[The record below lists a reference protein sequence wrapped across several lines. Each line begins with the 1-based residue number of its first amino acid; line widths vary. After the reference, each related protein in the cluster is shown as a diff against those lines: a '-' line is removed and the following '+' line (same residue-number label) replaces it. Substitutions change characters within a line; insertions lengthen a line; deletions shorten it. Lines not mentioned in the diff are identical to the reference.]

1 MSRFDLFGHPVPA
14 NLGSAGRNEHA
25 ACPEIARKIRVLL
38 LSGWTLQRIAEQV
51 GLSAPTLRKHYFQ
64 NGKVNRRH
72 AVEMAA
78 AEQRARCLLKLDEQ
92 VEAGNVGAIKQ
103 MVKVIDE
110 RERDLLRE
118 GLAGGKQEKAPKALS
133 KGKKDQMQADAESAL
148 DQNPLFQ
155 PGYQH

>member
-1 MSRFDLFGHPVPA
+1 M
-14 NLGSAGRNEHA
+14 
-25 ACPEIARKIRVLL
+25 
-38 LSGWTLQRIAEQV
+38 SGWTLQRIAEQV